1 MLMLYK
7 FISAIFCKLDNLYV
21 RIYSFIIKSEFKLM
35 KGIICHPNQLK
46 GTQYISVGE
55 NTRFEKGVILTAW
68 EQPNNKKNPPSIT
81 IGDNCNINEFNHITA
96 CQQITIGNNLL
107 TGRYVYIS
115 DNSHGSSKYEEQLL
129 HPHKRPL
136 HVKGP
141 VIIGNNVWICEHA
154 CILSGVTIGDG
165 AIIAAN
171 AVVTHDI
178 PPYSVAAGVPAKVVK
193 ILK

>member
-1 MLMLYK
+1 MFYK
-7 FISAIFCKLDNLYV
+7 LISGIFRKLDHIYV
-21 RIYSFIIKSEFKLM
+21 RVYSLLVKSEFKSM

-46 GTQYISVGE
+46 GMQYISVGE
-55 NTRFEKGVILTAW
+55 KSRFEKGVILTAW
-68 EQPNNKKNPPSIT
+68 NLKNDPKSVPSIT
-81 IGDNCNINEFNHITA
+81 IGDNCNINEYNHITA
-96 CQQITIGNNLL
+96 CSQITIGDNLL

-115 DNSHGSSKYEEQLL
+115 DNSHGSSKYEELLL

-141 VIIGNNVWICEHA
+141 VVIGDNVWICEHA

-171 AVVTHDI
+171 AVVTHDV
-178 PPYSVAAGVPAKVVK
+178 PPYCVAAGVPAKVIK
-193 ILK
+193 CLKD

>member
-1 MLMLYK
+1 MLYK
-7 FISAIFCKLDNLYV
+7 LIS
-21 RIYSFIIKSEFKLM
+21 RIYSKIDNIYVRLYSLVIKNEFKSM
-35 KGIICHPNQLK
+35 KGVLCHPNQLK
-46 GTQYISVGE
+46 GTQYISVGK
-55 NTRFEKGVILTAW
+55 NSRLEKGVILTAW
-68 EQPNNKKNPPSIT
+68 DKQNDRFFSPSIT

-96 CQQITIGNNLL
+96 CRQISIGDNLL

-115 DNSHGSSKYEEQLL
+115 DNSHGSSKYEEQML

-136 HVKGP
+136 YVKGP

-171 AVVTHDI
+171 AVVTHDV
-178 PPYSVAAGVPAKVVK
+178 PPYCVVAGVPAKVVK
-193 ILK
+193 YLK

>member
-1 MLMLYK
+1 MLYK
-7 FISAIFCKLDNLYV
+7 FLSHFFNKMDNLYV
-21 RIYSFIIKSEFKLM
+21 RIFSFVIKSEFKSM
-35 KGIICHPNQLK
+35 KGLIRHPNQLK
-46 GTQYISVGE
+46 GMQYISVGK
-55 NTRFEKGVILTAW
+55 NTQFERGVILTAW
-68 EQPNNKKNPPSIT
+68 KRENTSKNTPSIT

-96 CQQITIGNNLL
+96 CRQITIGDNLL

-115 DNSHGSSKYEEQLL
+115 DNSHGSSKYEELLL

-141 VIIGNNVWICEHA
+141 VVIGNNVWICEHA

-171 AVVTHDI
+171 AVVTHDV
-178 PPYSVAAGVPAKVVK
+178 PPYCIAAGIPAKVVK
-193 ILK
+193 CLK